1 MSQEQLAGNPQIG
14 PLLRRIGVTPN
25 AFIEILRCDDQ
36 PESIRVV
43 QKWDTLTPMMRSRAG
58 LEAVALASGLTPRRV
73 WELFAG
79 ATLIQSREIVGIK
92 IAQALPVIMDQSIRQ
107 AKKAKGTY
115 DREHVLKAARVLP
128 IPRGSTTVINM
139 PDADKQLEDGDDD
152 DGYIKPVEPADE
164 FLMKASRAMGAKAL
178 PAPKVVEAEIIEEDE
193 DEEEE

>member
-1 MSQEQLAGNPQIG
+1 M
-14 PLLRRIGVTPN
+14 
-25 AFIEILRCDDQ
+25 
-36 PESIRVV
+36 ESIRVV
-43 QKWDTLTPMMRSRAG
+43 QKWDSLTPMARSRAG
-58 LEAVALASGLTPRRV
+58 LEAIALSSGLTPRRI

-107 AKKAKGTY
+107 AKKAKGTF

-128 IPRGSTTVINM
+128 VPRGSTTVINV
-139 PDADKQLEDGDDD
+139 PGSEQKELEDGDDD

-164 FLMKASRAMGAKAL
+164 ALMKYSRAMNPKAL
-178 PAPKVVEAEIIEEDE
+178 PAPAKVVEAEIVDEDE